1 MTLYFAYGSLV
12 NPDQLAGE
20 VKDFERRRPP
30 NEYLNVLKA
39 GWEHWGLDGER
50 MLQDVPPTV

>member
-1 MTLYFAYGSLV
+1 
-12 NPDQLAGE
+12 